1 MIILKICTWVGA
13 GVLLYVAIELIAEA
27 VKYARR
33 PKPNYNEEV
42 DRLLELED
50 WEKQMYHDQMKENLS
65 A

>member
-13 GVLLYVAIELIAEA
+13 GVIFYMGIELIAEA
-27 VKYARR
+27 IKYARR

-42 DRLLELED
+42 NRLLEPEDFELEAFHKD
-50 WEKQMYHDQMKENLS
+50 MT